1 MRLKKDMH
9 SRDGIIKGGT
19 EVRAATDAELASI
32 DAELASTD
40 ATGERAEFAA
50 ALRALVR
57 SGKVV
62 AFVPEGSSKVMYA
75 SSLNFDV

>member
-9 SRDGIIKGGT
+9 SRDGVIKGGT

-32 DAELASTD
+32 DA
-40 ATGERAEFAA
+40 TGERAEFAA
-50 ALRALVR
+50 ALRTLVR